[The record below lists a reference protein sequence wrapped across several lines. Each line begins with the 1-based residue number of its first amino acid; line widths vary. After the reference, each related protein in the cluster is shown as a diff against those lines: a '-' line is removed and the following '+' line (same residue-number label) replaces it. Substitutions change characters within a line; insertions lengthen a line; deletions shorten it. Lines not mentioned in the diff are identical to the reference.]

1 MELGGARRGS
11 TKPANRYATGIFGT
25 SPARNPQFFA
35 SDHEKTPNFR
45 EQVMVRTAPNRIFDK
60 RSGAFPNTQ
69 RHEEVS
75 HMAKAAAGKQ
85 TTVTMRNLAAKLAED
100 HEMSKKQTEAVLGDL
115 VDLVTKHLKKGDRIR
130 IGGLGIL
137 QVRKRAARMGRNP
150 ATGEPIQIK
159 ASKKVAF
166 RAAKELKEAV

>member
-1 MELGGARRGS
+1 
-11 TKPANRYATGIFGT
+11 
-25 SPARNPQFFA
+25 
-35 SDHEKTPNFR
+35 
-45 EQVMVRTAPNRIFDK
+45 
-60 RSGAFPNTQ
+60 
-69 RHEEVS
+69 
-75 HMAKAAAGKQ
+75 MAKAAKSAA
-85 TTVTMRNLAAKLAED
+85 TTITIRNIAAKLAED
-100 HEMSKKQTEAVLGDL
+100 HEMSKKQSEAILGDM
-115 VDLVTKHLKKGDRIR
+115 VSQIVRHLKKGDRIR

>member
-1 MELGGARRGS
+1 
-11 TKPANRYATGIFGT
+11 
-25 SPARNPQFFA
+25 
-35 SDHEKTPNFR
+35 
-45 EQVMVRTAPNRIFDK
+45 
-60 RSGAFPNTQ
+60 
-69 RHEEVS
+69 
-75 HMAKAAAGKQ
+75 MAKAAKATA
-85 TTVTMRNLAAKLAED
+85 TTITIKNIAAKLAED
-100 HEMSKKQTEAVLGDL
+100 HEMSKKQSEAILGDM
-115 VDLVTKHLKKGDRIR
+115 VGQIVRHLKKGDRIR